1 MARDDE
7 IEAILEAGRR
17 TRRAVPRWLWLMAAV
32 VGVICATGFGV
43 AMLGDAEPSVHPVAR
58 RSGSGGGLG
67 TDFSTGLVIGAVGG
81 VAIGFALARQRRDH
95 SSRRRP

>member
-7 IEAILEAGRR
+7 IAAIVEVGRR
-17 TRRAVPRWLWLMAAV
+17 TRKPTPRWLWIAASI
-32 VGVICATGFGV
+32 VGVICTTGFV
-43 AMLGDAEPSVHPVAR
+43 VMMLGTAEPTDPPVVR
-58 RSGSGGGLG
+58 RSGPGSGLG
-67 TDFSTGLVIGAVGG
+67 TGLVIGAGAG